1 MYHRTSN
8 LHLTRIIPP
17 NRTATMQLT
26 ETSLSAMPKT
36 DSPNWGD
43 QCGSTRDIS
52 GEDLRKKGGNAKAN
66 PMSERRKMR
75 KVDPDLELVQRAR
88 EGDTAAFDELV
99 VKYTPKLYGLVYHMT
114 SNHDDTNDILQDV
127 FAKAYRA
134 LKRFKGKSAFYTWIY
149 SIATNMTLNFLK
161 KRNRRRAYSLDDV
174 DLAIERDEDF
184 IEATSK
190 SDPVREANISE
201 LQERLNMAM
210 QQLSD
215 DHRAV
220 VTMFDIQGMPHAEIA
235 KIIGVSEG
243 TVRSR
248 LFYAHRQ
255 LQTYL
260 DDFRK

>member
-1 MYHRTSN
+1 MEVGKAV
-8 LHLTRIIPP
+8 LKIMPD
-17 NRTATMQLT
+17 T
-26 ETSLSAMPKT
+26 ETSRNTGLSKGDAPSHSL
-36 DSPNWGD
+36 DSSVNREKE
-43 QCGSTRDIS
+43 RDVRMS
-52 GEDLRKKGGNAKAN
+52 DRK
-66 PMSERRKMR
+66 KMR
-75 KVDPDLELVQRAR
+75 KIDPDLELVQRAR
-88 EGDTAAFDELV
+88 GGDTAAFDELV

-114 SNHDDTNDILQDV
+114 SNHEDTNDILQDV

-161 KRNRRRAYSLDDV
+161 KRKRRMAMSLDDV
-174 DLAIERDEDF
+174 DLAIERDADF

-220 VTMFDIQGMPHAEIA
+220 VTMFDIQGMPHAEIS
-235 KIIGVSEG
+235 KILGVSEG

>member
-1 MYHRTSN
+1 MNPNPAIPITPVLASASTA
-8 LHLTRIIPP
+8 LT
-17 NRTATMQLT
+17 A
-26 ETSLSAMPKT
+26 S
-36 DSPNWGD
+36 D
-43 QCGSTRDIS
+43 
-52 GEDLRKKGGNAKAN
+52 KGAAA
-66 PMSERRKMR
+66 RVRKMR
-75 KVDPDLELVQRAR
+75 KPDPDLDLVQRAR
-88 EGDTAAFDELV
+88 GGDTKAFDDLV
-99 VKYTPKLYGLVYHMT
+99 EKYTPKLYGLVYHMT
-114 SNHDDTNDILQDV
+114 SNHEDTNDILQDV

-161 KRNRRRAYSLDDV
+161 KRNRRRGMSLDDV
-174 DLAIERDEDF
+174 DLAIQNDKDF

-210 QQLSD
+210 QELSN

-220 VTMFDIQGMPHAEIA
+220 VTMFDIQGMPHAEIS
-235 KIIGVSEG
+235 KILGVSEG
-243 TVRSR
+243 TIRSR

-260 DDFRK
+260 EEFRK

>member
-1 MYHRTSN
+1 METSPTV
-8 LHLTRIIPP
+8 LAP
-17 NRTATMQLT
+17 NRT
-26 ETSLSAMPKT
+26 TSREHEEIPVANNDT
-36 DSPNWGD
+36 DTKDTILENPA
-43 QCGSTRDIS
+43 
-52 GEDLRKKGGNAKAN
+52 AKRS
-66 PMSERRKMR
+66 MSEEKKMHR
-75 KVDPDLELVQRAR
+75 VDPDLDLVERSRA
-88 EGDTAAFDELV
+88 GDTKAFDELV
-99 VKYTPKLYGLVYHMT
+99 EKYTPKLYGLVYHMT
-114 SNHDDTNDILQDV
+114 SNHEDTNDVLQDV

-134 LKRFKGKSAFYTWIY
+134 LKRFQGKSSFYTWIY

-161 KRNRRRAYSLDDV
+161 KRNRRRGMSLDDV
-174 DLAIERDEDF
+174 DMAIENDPDF

-220 VTMFDIQGMPHAEIA
+220 VTMFDIQGMPHAQIS
-235 KIIGVSEG
+235 KILGVSEG
-243 TVRSR
+243 TIRSR

-260 DDFRK
+260 DDFRN